1 MLYEAIDYIP
11 RSFYQAIISPAIAL
25 ILPLQDAFYIPSS
38 LLMSVLAKVKQML
51 VSNVFHYDP
60 HLRLLHWKDT
70 LDPDLLVW
78 KHAPPTIYK
87 RLITGNFKLHYYFI
101 PPCCQASFV
110 DTNISFTFFVNLLS
124 LDVSLSVARSKV
136 SAKLFRSVF
145 QSSQTASES
154 LRKVSA
160 TSWKYFWS
168 LSLTVV

>member
-25 ILPLQDAFYIPSS
+25 ILTLQDAFYAPSS
-38 LLMSVLAKVKQML
+38 SMSVLAKVKQML

-87 RLITGNFKLHYYFI
+87 GLITGNFKLQHYFI
-101 PPCCQASFV
+101 PLCRQASFV
-110 DTNISFTFFVNLLS
+110 DTNISFTPFVNLLS
-124 LDVSLSVARSKV
+124 LDVSPSVARSKV

-145 QSSQTASES
+145 QSSQSASES